1 MGGGRLI
8 ERYQRDT
15 AREEETVRG
24 RVILEVSGEG
34 CICARRTVSRAR
46 SYWRLFSQSA
56 LPDVDRQCVT
66 LPMPRFGGVPFA
78 ALRAAAFAF
87 SEPELQLAASRTG
100 SRKFFECFFEW
111 RTT

>member
-15 AREEETVRG
+15 AREEETGRG

-66 LPMPRFGGVPFA
+66 LPMPRFGECPSHFRSPSFNSPHPEQA
-78 ALRAAAFAF
+78 AGNSSSAP
-87 SEPELQLAASRTG
+87 SSGEPRE
-100 SRKFFECFFEW
+100 K
-111 RTT
+111 